1 MRGLRMARGSPLG
14 KGAGTGVRRERRM
27 ERTSRFLV
35 FDILL
40 IVYLSDWVLEEMTQ
54 QCIGKST

>member
-1 MRGLRMARGSPLG
+1 MRGLKMARGSPLG

-27 ERTSRFLV
+27 ERTSRF